1 MRPVGCW
8 ALVVP
13 VKPLELAKSRLAEV
27 AGERRADLA
36 LAMAADT
43 VEAALRP
50 ELVAT
55 VVAVT
60 DDDRAAKLL
69 GDLGALV
76 VADEPDAG
84 LNPALRHGAAIAR
97 EHAPAVGALSADLP
111 ALRSG
116 VLRTVLEAASAHR
129 YAFVPDLAGTGTTLY
144 TATGGQ
150 AFEPRFGVDSAAR
163 HRESGAVALPAAAP
177 LRRDV
182 DTRADLV
189 AAVALGVGPRTR
201 TLVRELGIV

>member
-1 MRPVGCW
+1 MGSW

-13 VKPLELAKSRLAEV
+13 VKPLALAKSRLAEV
-27 AGERRADLA
+27 AGGRRADLA

-50 ELVAT
+50 AAVAT

-60 DDDRAAKLL
+60 DDDRAAKQL

-97 EHAPAVGALSADLP
+97 EQAPNVGALSADLP
-111 ALRSG
+111 SLRPD
-116 VLRTVLEAASAHR
+116 VLARVLDAAGTHAN
-129 YAFVPDLAGTGTTLY
+129 AFVPDVAGTGTTLY
-144 TATGGQ
+144 TATNGHP
-150 AFEPRFGVDSAAR
+150 FMPRFGVDSAAR
-163 HRESGAVALPAAAP
+163 HRASGAVSLESAASAP

-182 DTRADLV
+182 DTRADLLD
-189 AAVALGVGPRTR
+189 AVGLGVGPRTR
-201 TLVRELGIV
+201 ALVRQLGIA

>member
-1 MRPVGCW
+1 MGCW

-13 VKPLELAKSRLAEV
+13 VKPLALAKSRLAEV

-50 ELVAT
+50 EPVAT

-97 EHAPAVGALSADLP
+97 EHAPDVGALSADLP
-111 ALRSG
+111 ALRPG
-116 VLRTVLEAASAHR
+116 VLEAVLDAASAHPH
-129 YAFVPDLAGTGTTLY
+129 AFVPDLAGSGTTLY
-144 TATGGQ
+144 TATAGH

-163 HRESGAVALPAAAP
+163 HSESGGVSLASAAAAP

-182 DTRADLV
+182 DTGADLL

-201 TLVRELGIV
+201 TLVRELGIA

>member
-1 MRPVGCW
+1 MGCW

-13 VKPLELAKSRLAEV
+13 VKPLALAKSRLAEV
-27 AGERRADLA
+27 AGDRRADLA

-50 ELVAT
+50 EPVVT

-60 DDDRAAKLL
+60 DDDRAAKVL

-84 LNPALRHGAAIAR
+84 LNPALRHGAAVAR
-97 EHAPAVGALSADLP
+97 GQAPNVGALSADLP
-111 ALRSG
+111 ALTSG
-116 VLRTVLEAASAHR
+116 VLGHVLDAAMSHPN
-129 YAFVPDLAGTGTTLY
+129 AFVPDLAGTGTTLY
-144 TATGGQ
+144 TAVDGHPF
-150 AFEPRFGVDSAAR
+150 APRFGVDSALR
-163 HRESGAVALPAAAP
+163 HLTDGAVSLESAAAAP

-182 DTRADLV
+182 DTRADLH
-189 AAVALGVGPRTR
+189 AVLALGVGPRTR
-201 TLVRELGIV
+201 ALVHQLGVDY